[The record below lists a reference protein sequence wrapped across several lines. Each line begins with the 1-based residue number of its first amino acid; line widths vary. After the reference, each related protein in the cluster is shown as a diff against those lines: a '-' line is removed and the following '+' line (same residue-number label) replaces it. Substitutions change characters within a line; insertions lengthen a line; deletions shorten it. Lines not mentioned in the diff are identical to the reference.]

1 MIKSTIKSVS
11 VLFLLTFSVFSLA
24 RPTEI
29 IDEGAGLPLGAVME
43 SKLQAQEALDEYLN
57 AKSKADENEESRY
70 SDNDVYEAL
79 GVETVSLDDS
89 NQYDTTN
96 PHNPLLMDGGRQGYS
111 MGRRG
116 NVSVSC
122 SEGSYVDAG
131 DLGITVVNCDDG
143 VLLANVCDAGA
154 NGFYCDATRSV
165 QVSIDSISQ
174 NLSGHPLNGT
184 YSLKAECLDN
194 SCDIDFSSSVE
205 NSFATSAAD
214 NLVDANNAKDLYMQE
229 GSYFMDYVAL
239 GSPTDPEMAD
249 LVAETKV
256 EANDYSECF
265 QDRLGELNDDGK
277 VRQSCDPNTVDTFQF
292 LVDNREGDNY
302 GKQMCARSETGSC
315 IENIEIHERLD
326 YSGTQTCT
334 SQHSKTSG
342 SCTVTTSS
350 NTVENYVVDA
360 GGHSRRAPSSVDCG
374 DSIVGGVPYKCTNM
388 RFRNY
393 STYGDNNLG
402 NRVRADNYVLIPLNP
417 RDVHRVRVRST
428 RFDDYFRVFVGKDKT
443 NSGSSYVLNTSNNWG
458 TGSDYKN
465 TSFGWTNVTNSIK
478 GMSSLANASSFY
490 VNPSLWSV
498 GKGEYDVEVEVI
510 YKKYTTTLSSSNNCS
525 SYDAKNPNAS
535 SVQGCY
541 QSNSQD
547 GTCTDSTPRVIHG
560 ETIDPGCWAYRKDY
574 TCYSGSATGC
584 NTALL
589 QNNGWVKTEEKN
601 KEYPSSATGQN
612 TNQPWKWDE
621 VWSYTGTNNL
631 DQSLGCA
638 PTTSTSRTDATGGT
652 INTAHTWCYKTAPK
666 ECRPSPP
673 ETAEEITKCH
683 VEASRSV
690 EYTHGLTTKQEQ
702 DYKCETAYVCEGAFG
717 NSVDDESQKANNT
730 KALAKI
736 MAESEKAKAISES
749 LSDNMSLDEN
759 GNITVFEGE
768 KSTCNKWHS
777 RAFDNLDLPQNYAL
791 KTLIGNSVGGL
802 DRGARNCCLD
812 NPDEVKLGTNFDN
825 CKNEDIELAAKRMEK
840 AAHLIEIN
848 QADIAE
854 ADVSGEDE
862 EEVDTSLVTVCTVA
876 VKATAEVEGGK
887 EQKCFSLGV
896 KFTVTSDSSVFRM
909 DWVSITPEVDLGPF
923 PKGQESYISS
933 WLITVGQAPGC
944 AWSENAAFGK
954 LCNDEK
960 EASSINLNRLNAAI
974 SSGGYTVGSTQSIT
988 SSRLFN
994 PATITMPASICKEV
1008 SGTTTV
1014 TTITTDKKIGNI
1026 AAGARSESQWNS
1038 LIANE
1043 MATNSSIFQ
1052 DGQNAQGNKRYC
1064 YQHLAYDDSLVIYNE
1079 GGKRYFLDESGRK
1092 IYYSDIQ
1099 QPAEEEIDVS
1109 GNWLPGNRNMCLW
1122 TLDSRAR
1129 LNPAVGGA
1137 PAVAGT
1143 IATPGTRDVWDW
1155 FNDFRKIF
1163 NSPFVCQ
1170 YSIFDIVSTVE
1181 VDSFQTWCTFDSV
1194 FARLVHEQGR
1204 KQLALYATQ
1213 PYTGAITDR
1222 KEFSFYKD
1230 GSGAWTSSKIVNGN
1244 DVRFWQWPRECSPR
1258 KELVS
1263 NYKGASMATDQS
1275 CPLNADIY
1283 VAVCAKQG
1291 TCGDLPRNPV
1301 LESTGWETLQI
1312 RGENAEIQALTPLV
1326 VVKGVC
1332 TSDGE
1337 CGYDLHAW
1345 KSGVGGYVDIPLD
1358 MNWQLQSPQSG
1369 WNLNYVSHNS
1379 AHFMAYTYPIDGNAA
1394 GGPKLKM
1401 CIGSMVDC
1409 DATDLNSASWTT
1421 ISLQEPTALQ
1431 GQVLRAANPRVTA
1444 TGQCSKTTANCSYR
1458 ITIGVKLKA
1467 KPWHT
1472 GITHDT
1478 FKHKLR
1484 PKILGKPI
1492 GPTRRDKYNYNVKAD
1507 CSGFTLDEFLA
1518 LDIAAMD
1525 LTEFTDKVAADAE
1538 AKLLE
1543 MTSNGSLN
1551 FAGDVETLIA
1561 GGSVIKTDTGTTNFT
1576 LSPNNGFAGQ
1586 KVQLKPIYSNKDFG
1600 ISVSKDG
1607 KVFTE
1612 KVSSIVIDW
1621 GDGETSTVGAG
1632 INAEHT
1638 YGDRN
1643 SPPAQSHIIN
1653 GTIKW
1658 NTTTGV
1664 YSEGF
1669 TYKMWMEGDDA
1680 GRNTAG
1686 GGISVD
1692 APTNGATT
1700 ITGGA
1705 VSPIK
1710 QLQNAPPEIR
1720 QLDPNNW

>member
-1 MIKSTIKSVS
+1 MINPIIKSVS
-11 VLFLLTFSVFSLA
+11 LLFLLTFSVFSLA
-24 RPTEI
+24 RPTVI
-29 IDEGAGLPLGAVME
+29 IDEGAGLPSHKVME
-43 SKLQAQEALDEYLN
+43 AKLQAQEALDEYSS
-57 AKSKADENEESRY
+57 AKSNADEAGGY
-70 SDNDVYEAL
+70 SDNDIYEAL
-79 GVETVSLDDS
+79 GVEAISLDDS

-96 PHNPLLMDGGRQGYS
+96 PHNPLLMEGGRQGYS

-122 SEGSYVDAG
+122 SAGSYVDAG

-154 NGFYCDATRSV
+154 NGFYCDATNSV
-165 QVSIDSISQ
+165 QVSIGSISQ
-174 NLSGHPLNGT
+174 NLSGHPLNGS
-184 YSLKAECLDN
+184 YSLKAVCLNN

-205 NSFATSAAD
+205 GSFATSAAG
-214 NLVDANNAKDLYMQE
+214 NLADANDAKDLYMQE
-229 GSYFMDYVAL
+229 GSFFMDYLAL
-239 GSPTDPEMAD
+239 SNPSDPEMAD
-249 LVAETKV
+249 LVAETRV
-256 EANDYSECF
+256 EAKDYSECF
-265 QDRLGELNDDGK
+265 QDRLDELNDDGK
-277 VRQSCDPNTVDTFQF
+277 VRQNCDPDSVDTFQF
-292 LVDNREGDNY
+292 LVDNREGDNH
-302 GKQMCARSETGSC
+302 GKQMCARTETGSC

-334 SQHSKTSG
+334 SQHSRTSG
-342 SCTVTTSS
+342 SCTVTTNS
-350 NTVENYVVDA
+350 NTVENYVVEA
-360 GGHSRRAPSSVDCG
+360 GGHSKRAPSSLNCG
-374 DSIVGGVPYKCTNM
+374 NSTVGGVPYKCTNI

-402 NRVRADNYVLIPLNP
+402 NRVQADNYVLIPLNP
-417 RDVHRVRVRST
+417 RDVHRVRIRST

-443 NSGSSYVLNTSNNWG
+443 NSGSSYVLNTSSKWG

-465 TSFGWTNVTNSIK
+465 TSLGWTDVTNSIK
-478 GMSSLANASSFY
+478 GMASLVNASSFY

-498 GKGEYDVEVEVI
+498 GKGEYDVEVEVT
-510 YKKYTTTLSSSNNCS
+510 YKKYTTTLSSSNNCNY
-525 SYDAKNPNAS
+525 YDERNPNSS

-541 QSNSQD
+541 QSNSHG

-560 ETIDPGCWAYRKDY
+560 ETFNPGCWSYRKDY
-574 TCYSGSATGC
+574 TCYSGTATGC
-584 NTALL
+584 NTTLL

-621 VWSYTGTNNL
+621 VWSYTGTNNF

-638 PTTSTSRTDATGGT
+638 PTTSSSYTDATGGT
-652 INTAHTWCYKTAPK
+652 INVAHTWCYKTAPK

-673 ETAEEITKCH
+673 ETPEEITKCH

-717 NSVDDESQKANNT
+717 NSVDDESQKPNNT

-749 LSDNMSLDEN
+749 LSGNMGLDEN
-759 GNITVFEGE
+759 GNITVFDGE
-768 KSTCNKWHS
+768 KHTCNKWHS
-777 RAFDNLDLPQNYAL
+777 RAFDNLDLPQNFAL
-791 KTLIGNSVGGL
+791 KELIGNTIGGL

-825 CKNEDIELAAKRMEK
+825 CKQEDIELASKRMEK
-840 AAHLIEIN
+840 AAHLIELN
-848 QADIAE
+848 QADITE

-862 EEVDTSLVTVCTVA
+862 DVDTRLVSVCTVA
-876 VKATAEVEGGK
+876 VKTTTEEEG
-887 EQKCFSLGV
+887 EQECFSLGV
-896 KFTVTSDSSVFRM
+896 SFSEGYILNWHSLT
-909 DWVSITPEVDLGPF
+909 ITPEVDLGPF
-923 PKGQESYISS
+923 PKGESSTIGS
-933 WLITVGQAPGC
+933 WLIGPAQAPGC
-944 AWSENAAFGK
+944 TIEE
-954 LCNDEK
+954 DEIFCRDIR
-960 EASSINLNRLNAAI
+960 EASRINLNRLNAAI

-988 SSRLFN
+988 STQLFN
-994 PATITMPASICKEV
+994 PATITMPASICKGGE
-1008 SGTTTV
+1008 STTT
-1014 TTITTDKKIGNI
+1014 TTITTDRKIGNL
-1026 AAGARSESQWNS
+1026 AAGTWSESQWNS

-1043 MATNSSIFQ
+1043 MAGNSSIFQ
-1052 DGQNAQGNKRYC
+1052 DGQDAQGNKRYC
-1064 YQHLAYDDSLVIYNE
+1064 YQHLAYDSSLIIYND
-1079 GGKRYFLDESGRK
+1079 GGRPYFFDESGQK

-1099 QPAEEEIDVS
+1099 QTADEEIDVS

-1129 LNPAVGGA
+1129 PNPAIGGV
-1137 PAVAGT
+1137 PSVAGT
-1143 IATPGTRDVWDW
+1143 IGTPGTRDVGDW
-1155 FNDFRKIF
+1155 FTDFKKIF
-1163 NSPFVCQ
+1163 NSPFVCP
-1170 YSIFDIVSTVE
+1170 YSIFDIVSTIQ

-1230 GSGAWTSSKIVNGN
+1230 GNGAWTSSKIVNGN
-1244 DVRFWQWPRECSPR
+1244 DVRFWQWPRECSPN

-1263 NYKGASMATDQS
+1263 NYKGSSMATDQS

-1283 VAVCAKQG
+1283 IAVCAKQG

-1301 LESTGWETLQI
+1301 LESTSWEVLQI
-1312 RGENAEIQALTPLV
+1312 RGENAEIQAITPLLV
-1326 VVKGVC
+1326 IKGVC

-1345 KSGVGGYVDIPLD
+1345 KSGVGGHVDIPLD

-1369 WNLNYVSHNS
+1369 WRINHASHNS
-1379 AHFMAYTYPIDGNAA
+1379 AHFMAYTYPLDGNAA

-1401 CIGSMVDC
+1401 CIGSMNDC
-1409 DATDLNSASWTT
+1409 DPTQPESASWTNVN
-1421 ISLQEPTALQ
+1421 LQNPTSLQ
-1431 GQVLRAANPRVTA
+1431 GQVLRSSNPRVTA
-1444 TGQCSKTTANCSYR
+1444 TGQCSETTGSCSYR
-1458 ITIGVKLKA
+1458 ITIGVKLTA

-1478 FKHKLR
+1478 YKFKLR
-1484 PKILGKPI
+1484 PKVLGKAI
-1492 GPTRRDKYNYNVKAD
+1492 GPTKKDKYNYNVKAD

-1518 LDIAAMD
+1518 LDITAMD
-1525 LTEFTDKVAADAE
+1525 LSEFTDKVAADAE

-1543 MTSNGSLN
+1543 MVGSGT
-1551 FAGDVETLIA
+1551 FDVTDDIETLKA

-1586 KVQLKPIYSNKDFG
+1586 KVEFKPIYSNQDFG
-1600 ISVSKDG
+1600 ITVSKDG

-1612 KVSSIVIDW
+1612 KVSSIEIDW

-1632 INAEHT
+1632 MNAEHT

-1643 SPPAQSHIIN
+1643 NPPAKSHIIN

-1658 NTTTGV
+1658 NTSTGV

-1686 GGISVD
+1686 GGVSVD
-1692 APTNGATT
+1692 APTSGAST

-1705 VSPIK
+1705 ESPIK
-1710 QLQNAPPEIR
+1710 QLREAPPEIR
-1720 QLDPNNW
+1720 QLDPSNW